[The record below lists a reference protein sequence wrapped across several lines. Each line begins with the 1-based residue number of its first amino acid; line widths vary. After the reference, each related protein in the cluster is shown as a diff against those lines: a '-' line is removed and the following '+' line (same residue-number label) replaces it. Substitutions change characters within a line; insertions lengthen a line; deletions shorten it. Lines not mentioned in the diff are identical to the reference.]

1 MLYAEDSMGHHGGE
15 GVREERDT
23 VESWSR
29 GAEPFLLVDRFPH
42 NYYYISRRFKRR
54 NWSFH
59 RFTEFLLSRLFFF
72 SSDSNLHANER
83 GGMPGGAVHMH
94 DSEKARN

>member
-29 GAEPFLLVDRFPH
+29 GAEPFLLVGRFETCLDRVLRW
-42 NYYYISRRFKRR
+42 SRHTNGQREKGAASVTGIYS
-54 NWSFH
+54 WV
-59 RFTEFLLSRLFFF
+59 
-72 SSDSNLHANER
+72 SD
-83 GGMPGGAVHMH
+83 
-94 DSEKARN
+94 

>member
-29 GAEPFLLVDRFPH
+29 GAEPFLLVDRFDTCLGRVLRWTRPINGPRKKGAASVARIH
-42 NYYYISRRFKRR
+42 S
-54 NWSFH
+54 WVWV
-59 RFTEFLLSRLFFF
+59 
-72 SSDSNLHANER
+72 SDQ
-83 GGMPGGAVHMH
+83 
-94 DSEKARN
+94 

>member
-29 GAEPFLLVDRFPH
+29 GAEPFFLVDRLGP
-42 NYYYISRRFKRR
+42 KG
-54 NWSFH
+54 
-59 RFTEFLLSRLFFF
+59 
-72 SSDSNLHANER
+72 AER
-83 GGMPGGAVHMH
+83 I
-94 DSEKARN
+94 